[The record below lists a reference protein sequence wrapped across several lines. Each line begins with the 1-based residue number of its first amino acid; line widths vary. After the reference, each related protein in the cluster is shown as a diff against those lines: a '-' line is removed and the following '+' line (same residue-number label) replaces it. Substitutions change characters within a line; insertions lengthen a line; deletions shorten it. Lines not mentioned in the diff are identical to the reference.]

1 MININVPYVGTQLY
15 EQVKE
20 QLFDFGIYKDGEE
33 SYMHTSLVMQKFWGI
48 SDETRDSFFA
58 LQGEKDDSKVRNY
71 KRKIVEKAAFIEND
85 VLSFH
90 E

>member
-48 SDETRDSFFA
+48 SDETRDSFCTSRR
-58 LQGEKDDSKVRNY
+58 ER
-71 KRKIVEKAAFIEND
+71 
-85 VLSFH
+85 
-90 E
+90 

>member
-33 SYMHTSLVMQKFWGI
+33 SYMHTSLVMQKFWEFLMKHGI
-48 SDETRDSFFA
+48 VFCTSRRER
-58 LQGEKDDSKVRNY
+58 
-71 KRKIVEKAAFIEND
+71 
-85 VLSFH
+85 
-90 E
+90 